1 MTDELLKLVEK
12 RARAYGLKELAQ
24 DSGLTRQTLYTFL
37 RGGNLT
43 LNHLYKILKVLGLR
57 LEVHEEVRDEDV
69 LGSLSRLGAPLPGME
84 DFKRM
89 GLEETLAR
97 ALEVSRR
104 ESRLSTVLPYV
115 LIKRAYQIKAGEL
128 IDLLKQPQEFQLL
141 GYYTELALK
150 YRYRA
155 PLETLLSQLWAAKN
169 QFKPLALRERDQ
181 GRAAADFARFVNPSA
196 EKWKVLT
203 RDREEDVVA
212 RLMKWEQL
220 NEAS

>member
-1 MTDELLKLVEK
+1 MTGELLKLVEK
-12 RARAYGLKELAQ
+12 RARAYGLQELALE
-24 DSGLTRQTLYTFL
+24 SGLTRQTLYGFFK
-37 RGGNLT
+37 GGNLT
-43 LNHLYKILKVLGLR
+43 LNHLYKILKVLGLE
-57 LEVHEEVRDEDV
+57 LEIREEVRDEDV
-69 LGSLSRLGAPLPGME
+69 LGSLSRLGAPLPEVEGS
-84 DFKRM
+84 KRM

-115 LIKRAYQIKAGEL
+115 LIKRAYQIKVGEL
-128 IDLLKQPQEFQLL
+128 IGLLRQPEEFQLL

-203 RDREEDVVA
+203 RDSEEDIVA
-212 RLMKWEQL
+212 RLMKWEKF